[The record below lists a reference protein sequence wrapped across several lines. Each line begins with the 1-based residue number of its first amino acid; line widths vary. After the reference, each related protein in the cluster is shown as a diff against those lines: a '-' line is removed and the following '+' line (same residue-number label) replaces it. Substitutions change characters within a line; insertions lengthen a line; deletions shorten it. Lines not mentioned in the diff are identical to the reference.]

1 MSQNPNRMFDEIAK
15 LMTDAAGVAQ
25 GAQRE
30 IESAFRSQAERFM
43 AQMDVVKRDDFEA
56 VKEMAANART
66 ENDTLSARIDVLEAR
81 IAALENGKSTS
92 AKPTRQKKS

>member
-92 AKPTRQKKS
+92 AKPARQKKS